1 MTVHSTWKLMRKK
14 KERLNSRWINWGKLS
29 IVNLKDNGKA
39 SVPQNQ
45 NSETNKTNASL
56 YYNLFV
62 DILFFFPPSP
72 ASSVIVFLYVRC
84 PEMCLHLCLENI

>member
-1 MTVHSTWKLMRKK
+1 MTEE
-14 KERLNSRWINWGKLS
+14 KERLNPRWINRGKLS
-29 IVNLKDNGKA
+29 IVVNHKDNGKA
-39 SVPQNQ
+39 SVPQNK
-45 NSETNKTNASL
+45 NSEANKTNASL

-62 DILFFFPPSP
+62 DILFFPPSSP